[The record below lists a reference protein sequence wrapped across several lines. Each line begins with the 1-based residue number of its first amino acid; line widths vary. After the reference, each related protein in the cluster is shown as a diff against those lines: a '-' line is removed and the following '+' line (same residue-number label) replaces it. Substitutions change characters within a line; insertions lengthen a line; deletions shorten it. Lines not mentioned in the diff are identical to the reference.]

1 MKNVVEKNELVQYSQ
16 VKSSQ
21 VKSSQVKS
29 VQSKNRMFLE
39 ESMNAMHCS
48 HTINGHVS
56 IGVSVFYAL
65 EITM

>member
-16 VKSSQ
+16 F
-21 VKSSQVKS
+21 KSSQVKS
-29 VQSKNRMFLE
+29 VQSKDRMFLE